1 MNSIWLITF
10 ILSILFII
18 SFNQANG
25 HGLSTDIS
33 NPVDVLGKKIVV
45 ETKLEPAYINS
56 SLDYTNS
63 KFLLR
68 IYDQLTNQTISDL
81 DYDIKIFSNKE
92 LLLNLCIKSSTGLF
106 NSKLIPINI
115 TEAIVSND
123 TQQLN
128 SIDCINNIKQ
138 NDRFEIKSKILSHGG
153 LYHLPITLKK
163 TSGGLA
169 LENDIVFDLFISIG
183 EDHYFKI
190 QDATKEKNHI
200 IIKSYYDSLRDINY
214 VKENNTLAFEMPFN
228 WNPIYI
234 QQMEYLHIEFVIP
247 KLLELSNTNSYG
259 GLIFEN
265 NLPTKSLIIDDYSD
279 QNSRII
285 HLVLNKDQLDQLS
298 RQISQDNDIT
308 NNQIPT
314 SFKLYT
320 IDEPKFPL
328 DILTSNEKF
337 LFQISWNPSI
347 ITPSIPIN
355 FIMNLQNPKTG
366 DLERHSSFDFMV
378 MDKNRIIY
386 TENLKSSFGAF
397 AFQYSFPEDIS
408 NNPKLIIDNIN
419 GDNEKAVLNLYI
431 HK

>member
-1 MNSIWLITF
+1 MNSIGIF
-10 ILSILFII
+10 IFIFLILFKI
-18 SFNQANG
+18 SYIQVNG

-33 NPVDVLGKKIVV
+33 NPVDVSGKKIVV
-45 ETKLEPAYINS
+45 EAKLEPAYINNS
-56 SLDYTNS
+56 IDYTDP

-81 DYDIKIFSNKE
+81 DYDIKIFSDKE
-92 LLLNLCIKSSTGLF
+92 LLLNLCIKSSSGLF

-115 TEAIVSND
+115 TEAIISND

-320 IDEPKFPL
+320 IDEPQFPL

-397 AFQYSFPEDIS
+397 VFQYSFPEDIS

-419 GDNEKAVLNLYI
+419 
-431 HK
+431 